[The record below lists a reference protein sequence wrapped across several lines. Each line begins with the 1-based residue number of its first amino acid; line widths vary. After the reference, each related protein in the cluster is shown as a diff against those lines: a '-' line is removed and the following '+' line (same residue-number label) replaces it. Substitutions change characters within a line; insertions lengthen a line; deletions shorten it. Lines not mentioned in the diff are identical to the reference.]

1 MGNIKVQ
8 LHTLCHLEIF
18 TGKDLVNTSLV
29 SLEPR
34 TSNARGVG
42 PLHLRY
48 IMWVF
53 SVNFHMVPLMYS
65 PLFLRGL
72 FVTSTLGETFQNMPI
87 LSLGGSLS
95 QISSSHLNFTSP
107 FLAQNGNVPNTP
119 KNRD

>member
-1 MGNIKVQ
+1 MPPGDPRWKG
-8 LHTLCHLEIF
+8 F
-18 TGKDLVNTSLV
+18 VNTSLV
-29 SLEPR
+29 SLEPGM
-34 TSNARGVG
+34 SNVRDVG

-53 SVNFHMVPLMYS
+53 SVNLHAVPLKYS
-65 PLFLRGL
+65 PLFLWGL
-72 FVTSTLGETFQNMPI
+72 FVTSTPGETFQNMPI

-95 QISSSHLNFTSP
+95 QIYSSHLNFTSP